1 MKKIFRAML
10 CAAALALSIPA
21 TSCSSFFGSGDE
33 VVITSFTT
41 STGANLGAIRGSY
54 RGTIHRC
61 LIGYQNSRLYIVFS
75 YRHTG

>member
-10 CAAALALSIPA
+10 CAASLALSIPA

-41 STGANLGAIRGSY
+41 STDDFGNTVV
-54 RGTIHRC
+54 TIE
-61 LIGYQNSRLYIVFS
+61 FEDE
-75 YRHTG
+75 